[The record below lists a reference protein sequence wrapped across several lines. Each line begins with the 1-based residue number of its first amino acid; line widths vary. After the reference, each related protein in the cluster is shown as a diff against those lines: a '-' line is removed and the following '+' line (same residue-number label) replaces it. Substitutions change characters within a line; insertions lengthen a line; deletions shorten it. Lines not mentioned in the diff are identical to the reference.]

1 MTATNATVLALSDHL
16 HTALISL
23 LSTNDHACYDQTSS
37 WTAQRAGS
45 I

>member
-1 MTATNATVLALSDHL
+1 MTATNAIILALPDHL

-23 LSTNDHACYDQTSS
+23 LLTNDHTCYDQTPP

-45 I
+45 T